1 MLQIISVNNF
11 EWTEDTSKFDEDII
25 KNCNEESYEGCS
37 ISWKITW
44 TI

>member
-11 EWTEDTSKFDEDII
+11 EWIEGTSKFDEDII

-37 ISWKITW
+37 IS
-44 TI
+44 

>member
-37 ISWKITW
+37 IS
-44 TI
+44 